1 MRDGDDQDRRHPE
14 REPDSRPEG
23 AGAEGDSD
31 AAKESKLPF
40 MPDENDDS
48 EAGDTDQHS
57 TA

>member
-1 MRDGDDQDRRHPE
+1 MQDGDEQGRGHPE
-14 REPDSRPEG
+14 SEPEGRPEG
-23 AGAEGDSD
+23 AGAEGGSNT
-31 AAKESKLPF
+31 AKESKLPF

>member
-1 MRDGDDQDRRHPE
+1 MQDGDEQGRRHPE
-14 REPDSRPEG
+14 NEPEG
-23 AGAEGDSD
+23 AGAEGGSNTG
-31 AAKESKLPF
+31 KESKLPF